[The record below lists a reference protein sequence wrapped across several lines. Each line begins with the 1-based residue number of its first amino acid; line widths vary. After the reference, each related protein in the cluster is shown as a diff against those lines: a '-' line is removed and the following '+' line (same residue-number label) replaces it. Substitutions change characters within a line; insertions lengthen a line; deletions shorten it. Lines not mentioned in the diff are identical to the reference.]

1 MQHLLAVTSYVCL
14 QQQCCN
20 LLLWAPKINVC
31 CLCAVWNRPMD
42 DFTDIWQHSQLLSV
56 QTYSSWANSGITRN
70 VRQPWRFLDLRI
82 SPKMWSPMYK
92 ISFPFAPSRSHIMSE
107 EPVRRWHFS
116 EMTDFH
122 IYIRHTQ
129 YTEKSCIMNSVYY
142 NICSSNV
149 MLCFCSFSLDVQA
162 T

>member
-1 MQHLLAVTSYVCL
+1 MCL

-20 LLLWAPKINVC
+20 LLLWAPKINVS
-31 CLCAVWNRPMD
+31 CLCAVWNRPMA

-92 ISFPFAPSRSHIMSE
+92 ISFPFAPSRSHITSE
-107 EPVRRWHFS
+107 EPGRRCKHIRQKLQIF
-116 EMTDFH
+116 TY

-129 YTEKSCIMNSVYY
+129 YTEKSCIMNSLLQYLLFQCDFVLSALMFKQHKYEML
-142 NICSSNV
+142 NILS
-149 MLCFCSFSLDVQA
+149 
-162 T
+162 